1 MHFFFYLFYWI
12 ISYVDLRYFTV
23 HDWWFHHL
31 GHPSLSLIL
40 SSIFESYTIV
50 LYLLKIGWGGSCFFM
65 SLIVLEWIIRVLCG
79 KTVETEVNNT
89 HSWKWVALLFSVL
102 VWVYIRAEGGL
113 SLLLPWL
120 SSVHQRLHI
129 PVPCPGVRKVL
140 LSVHASLSSFDVPA
154 CWFHKSGP
162 FPCSHLF
169 LSTTLLLLGT
179 WY

>member
-1 MHFFFYLFYWI
+1 MI
-12 ISYVDLRYFTV
+12 P
-23 HDWWFHHL
+23 
-31 GHPSLSLIL
+31 PSG
-40 SSIFESYTIV
+40 SSIFESYTIIHLWV
-50 LYLLKIGWGGSCFFM
+50 LYYSALSLENRLGGSCFFM